1 MNARTIPT
9 TQKSQQPRRGRAG
22 RGRDTPLAR
31 HPVGRK
37 KKSPRGSA
45 PAAWAGTPRSDGSRR
60 RFLARHRQT
69 QSKQSGWQEKG
80 SRRRWTTPPAHPRA
94 TDKTTGSS
102 TTGEG
107 GKRARRD
114 ATHAGERSPPLPSSP
129 PPRPGIEAPGGMGAG
144 NGLSNGAA
152 AAAEA
157 APDGTTVFRATA
169 YSPLRTTLALALWLG
184 AIHFNILL
192 VLASL
197 FLLPR
202 RVAAMVLG
210 TQLFFMLVPL
220 NDKSRIGRKIAR
232 FISKYVV
239 GYFPVTLHVEDYKA
253 FDPKR
258 AYVFGYEPHSVLPIG
273 LGALVD
279 LVGFMPLPK
288 TKVLASTAV
297 FYTPFLRQ
305 IWTWLG
311 LVPASRKNFYSYL
324 RAGYTCI
331 VVPGGVQE
339 MLHMDHDSEVAFLKS
354 RKGFVKIA
362 METGSPLVPVF
373 CFGQSLVY
381 KWWRP
386 GGKLIVKIARA
397 IKFTPI
403 VFFGKY
409 GTPIPFTTPLH
420 LVVGRPIEVQ
430 KNPQPTYDEI
440 NEVHEQFVVAMQE
453 LFEKYKTKAGYDKL
467 ELRVL

>member
-9 TQKSQQPRRGRAG
+9 RQKSQPPRRGRAG
-22 RGRDTPLAR
+22 RGRDTPPAR
-31 HPVGRK
+31 HPAGRK

-45 PAAWAGTPRSDGSRR
+45 PARSDASRR
-60 RFLARHRQT
+60 GLARHRRT
-69 QSKQSGWQEKG
+69 QSKVIRLAGK
-80 SRRRWTTPPAHPRA
+80 RIDTRPWTTPPARPRA
-94 TDKTTGSS
+94 TDKTT

-107 GKRARRD
+107 GKRAR
-114 ATHAGERSPPLPSSP
+114 ATHAGEAPSP
-129 PPRPGIEAPGGMGAG
+129 PPPHRTEAPGGMGAG

-152 AAAEA
+152 AGAEA

-184 AIHFNILL
+184 AIHFNVLL
-192 VLASL
+192 VIASL

-210 TQLFFMLVPL
+210 TQLFFMLLPL
-220 NDKSRIGRKIAR
+220 NDKSRLGRKIAR

-273 LGALVD
+273 LGALLD

-311 LVPASRKNFYSYL
+311 LVPASRKNFNSYL

-403 VFFGKY
+403 IFFGKY
-409 GTPIPFTTPLH
+409 GTPIPFATPLH

-430 KNPQPTYDEI
+430 KNPQPTYDE
-440 NEVHEQFVVAMQE
+440 NW
-453 LFEKYKTKAGYDKL
+453 KTDS
-467 ELRVL
+467 

>member
-1 MNARTIPT
+1 
-9 TQKSQQPRRGRAG
+9 
-22 RGRDTPLAR
+22 
-31 HPVGRK
+31 
-37 KKSPRGSA
+37 
-45 PAAWAGTPRSDGSRR
+45 
-60 RFLARHRQT
+60 
-69 QSKQSGWQEKG
+69 
-80 SRRRWTTPPAHPRA
+80 
-94 TDKTTGSS
+94 
-102 TTGEG
+102 
-107 GKRARRD
+107 
-114 ATHAGERSPPLPSSP
+114 
-129 PPRPGIEAPGGMGAG
+129 MGAG

-152 AAAEA
+152 AGAEA
-157 APDGTTVFRATA
+157 APDGTTV
-169 YSPLRTTLALALWLG
+169 
-184 AIHFNILL
+184 
-192 VLASL
+192 
-197 FLLPR
+197 
-202 RVAAMVLG
+202 VLG
-210 TQLFFMLVPL
+210 TQLFFMLLPL
-220 NDKSRIGRKIAR
+220 NDKSRLGRKIARFASFPLPPPPPPPFDSSSRALPCCLDLTFGGRLRR

-273 LGALVD
+273 LGALLD

-288 TKVLASTAV
+288 TKVLASTAVRNPLITFLNVHCRCLIEFSLSV

-311 LVPASRKNFYSYL
+311 LVPASRKNFNSYL

-403 VFFGKY
+403 IFFGKY
-409 GTPIPFTTPLH
+409 GTPIPFATPLH

>member
-1 MNARTIPT
+1 
-9 TQKSQQPRRGRAG
+9 
-22 RGRDTPLAR
+22 
-31 HPVGRK
+31 
-37 KKSPRGSA
+37 
-45 PAAWAGTPRSDGSRR
+45 
-60 RFLARHRQT
+60 
-69 QSKQSGWQEKG
+69 
-80 SRRRWTTPPAHPRA
+80 
-94 TDKTTGSS
+94 
-102 TTGEG
+102 
-107 GKRARRD
+107 
-114 ATHAGERSPPLPSSP
+114 
-129 PPRPGIEAPGGMGAG
+129 MGAG

-152 AAAEA
+152 AGAEA

-184 AIHFNILL
+184 AIHFNVLL
-192 VLASL
+192 VIASL

-210 TQLFFMLVPL
+210 TQLFFMLLPL
-220 NDKSRIGRKIAR
+220 NDKSRLGRKIAR

-273 LGALVD
+273 LGALLD

-311 LVPASRKNFYSYL
+311 LVPASRKNFNSYL

-403 VFFGKY
+403 IFFGKY
-409 GTPIPFTTPLH
+409 GTPIPFATPLH